1 MWVPRRSRTRSKSEN
16 RPPQERRG
24 SLASR
29 DELEFGLMFELPPGE
44 TLRVDE
50 KAWLQLPLWIYW
62 LRIAW

>member
-1 MWVPRRSRTRSKSEN
+1 M
-16 RPPQERRG
+16 
-24 SLASR
+24 L
-29 DELEFGLMFELPPGE
+29 ELPPGE

>member
-1 MWVPRRSRTRSKSEN
+1 
-16 RPPQERRG
+16 
-24 SLASR
+24 
-29 DELEFGLMFELPPGE
+29 MFELPPGE